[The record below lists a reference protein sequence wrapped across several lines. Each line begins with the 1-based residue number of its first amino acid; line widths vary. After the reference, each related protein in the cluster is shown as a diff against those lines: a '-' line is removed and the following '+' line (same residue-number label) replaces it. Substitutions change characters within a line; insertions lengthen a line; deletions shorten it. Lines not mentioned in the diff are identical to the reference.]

1 MVIYIYVTQT
11 ITGTHQHFN
20 RSKTRVQNTCFT
32 EVLFD
37 VGTNTKLPVRI
48 QIFKL
53 IFYNSIYQN
62 ST

>member
-11 ITGTHQHFN
+11 ITDTHQHFN
-20 RSKTRVQNTCFT
+20 RSNTRVQNTCFT

-37 VGTNTKLPVRI
+37 AGMNTKLPLWI

-62 ST
+62 LT